1 MRDILDAET
10 YEQAKQVLALALH
23 RGRDPVEALH
33 QARLLLTAER
43 FEQIQ
48 AQALNGLLISFLQ
61 WRPDELLRFQN
72 ARDSHT
78 PFDMHARITE
88 WIEAYVK
95 ERS

>member
-1 MRDILDAET
+1 MRDILDPET

-33 QARLLLTAER
+33 QAHLILTAQR
-43 FEQIQ
+43 FEEIQ
-48 AQALNGLLISFLQ
+48 AQALRGLLTSFYQ

-78 PFDMHARITE
+78 PQDMHQRILE
-88 WIEAYVK
+88 WLECYVK

>member
-1 MRDILDAET
+1 MKDILDQET
-10 YEQAKQVLALALH
+10 YRHTKEVLAHALH
-23 RGRDPVEALH
+23 VGQDPVEALH
-33 QARLLLTAER
+33 QAHLLLTAER
-43 FEQIQ
+43 FEQTQ
-48 AQALNGLLISFLQ
+48 AQALHGLLISFLQ

-88 WIEAYVK
+88 WIESYVK